1 MSVPRLQYSIFLLW
15 GLAAGAG
22 HATPIV
28 LVQAQAFRWRAA
40 IEAGE
45 PLALLGF
52 GSYMLAVAL
61 LGTWSALGAF
71 GVWAGRTG
79 GRGARLAVQVAGIVA
94 VAALTLPFASVLT
107 LYLMAWKGRAAQAP
121 EPSPFS
127 QALRRKRPDS

>member
-1 MSVPRLQYSIFLLW
+1 MPVPRLQYSIFLLW
-15 GLAAGAG
+15 GMAAGAG
-22 HATPIV
+22 LAAPIV
-28 LVQAQAFRWRAA
+28 LMQAQAIRWRAA

-52 GSYMLAVAL
+52 GIYLLAVAL

-79 GRGARLAVQVAGIVA
+79 GRGARLAVQIAGIVA
-94 VAALTLPFASVLT
+94 VAALTLPLASVLT

-127 QALRRKRPDS
+127 QTLRRKRPES